1 MIPYWSRARVIDAVG
16 LNTAEVA
23 RQPLTHTALDALRPE
38 VVMFHQY
45 RTLEPT
51 RLAAP
56 EGGAV
61 QVIEP
66 AALRRAV
73 RTEFMPVFDEPP
85 VNYASAPMVTTK
97 LAPLVLAG
105 WLHSRT
111 DYTIVAVDYGR
122 ERWGHIYGLRND
134 WPQTEQVV
142 DSLRRASKP
151 GHYTAY
157 LELSR
162 RSR

>member
-1 MIPYWSRARVIDAVG
+1 M
-16 LNTAEVA
+16 
-23 RQPLTHTALDALRPE
+23 
-38 VVMFHQY
+38 
-45 RTLEPT
+45 
-51 RLAAP
+51 
-56 EGGAV
+56 
-61 QVIEP
+61 IEP

-73 RTEFMPVFDEPP
+73 RGELMPVFDEPP
-85 VNYASAPMVTTK
+85 VSYESAPMVTTK

-111 DYTIVAVDYGR
+111 DYTIVAVDYGQNS
-122 ERWGHIYGLRND
+122 WFHIYGLRND
-134 WPQTEQVV
+134 WPQTQHVV

-162 RSR
+162 RNW